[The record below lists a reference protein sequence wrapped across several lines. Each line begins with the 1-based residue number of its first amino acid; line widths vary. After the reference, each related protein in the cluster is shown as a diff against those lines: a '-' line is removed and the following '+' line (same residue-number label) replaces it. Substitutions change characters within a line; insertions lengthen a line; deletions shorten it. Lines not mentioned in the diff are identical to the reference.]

1 MPACLPEFC
10 AAGCRFLMSFAWL
23 LPPLPTSFLSSY
35 LVLNTCYRPH
45 HNILRAT
52 SHHAMV
58 QADALCVC
66 VCVCACVCVRVCVC
80 VTLTV
85 AHWWWGAGVRSR
97 MGCCVGCSSC
107 CRGSGTRS
115 SRGGR
120 RRRPRRGRGRAC
132 AGASRASRAS
142 PRGGCRAKISGVES
156 CQRCSVYCS
165 RASRVVGHTTHP
177 RGCVPSLQTGGGGG
191 GGGGGVLRA
200 RQQRWC

>member
-80 VTLTV
+80 AHVCMCVAVTV
-85 AHWWWGAGVRSR
+85 CVCAPHRPSSSAWRSVEVCER
-97 MGCCVGCSSC
+97 MGHHLRQIGRMRGTTAYDEGGCSRYMRGATACDVC
-107 CRGSGTRS
+107 CLSGCPIKAVKPKTNYICLSTLAPHQGVSIFS
-115 SRGGR
+115 SPQGWGLE
-120 RRRPRRGRGRAC
+120 C
-132 AGASRASRAS
+132 
-142 PRGGCRAKISGVES
+142 
-156 CQRCSVYCS
+156 
-165 RASRVVGHTTHP
+165 
-177 RGCVPSLQTGGGGG
+177 
-191 GGGGGVLRA
+191 LRW
-200 RQQRWC
+200 QLKM